1 MSRRTAL
8 HRVGP
13 TKDITDRPEEMQWD
27 ENEVQLLLRTIH
39 QLNPHTRVVEIN
51 NFLNLTISYEKW
63 TDFELT
69 CRPEESIPLWLSI
82 QP

>member
-51 NFLNLTISYEKW
+51 NFFKFNYLVRKM
-63 TDFELT
+63 D
-69 CRPEESIPLWLSI
+69 
-82 QP
+82 